1 MRSRATPS
9 LNDTSAPRG
18 CCRAIPSLSSAGLCT
33 AFPKALVGRAAGA
46 GSSRRRQGLGLAL
59 PVQVEGGDLGVVPLE
74 VHEVEKV
81 LRSLLLT
88 FLPGR
93 KQGVSLTKLLG
104 SPDTEWWH
112 KDSAPRG
119 TWGQLLCG
127 HTSAQS
133 AQRRAGAIAHRAWEQ
148 HLHPGGARWVREA
161 EGLAEGFKSACARA
175 STPSGQ
181 RFRWV
186 FVTSPREAEEGSGLM
201 LSCP

>member
-1 MRSRATPS
+1 MAKAKLALGGQMRSRATPS

-74 VHEVEKV
+74 VHKVEKV
-81 LRSLLLT
+81 LGSLLLT

-104 SPDTEWWH
+104 SLDTEWWH
-112 KDSAPRG
+112 KDSAPRDTG
-119 TWGQLLCG
+119 GLGDSCCVATPVPKVL
-127 HTSAQS
+127 SAELEPS
-133 AQRRAGAIAHRAWEQ
+133 PAVPGSSTCT
-148 HLHPGGARWVREA
+148 LVVPGG
-161 EGLAEGFKSACARA
+161 
-175 STPSGQ
+175 
-181 RFRWV
+181 
-186 FVTSPREAEEGSGLM
+186 
-201 LSCP
+201 